1 VRRLL
6 SKKLGLALIIVF
18 VLVGALLAF
27 RYHNLRR
34 FHLEKQTR
42 FMMDTYVTIY
52 AVGPKEMTA
61 GAIDLALDRM
71 QEVDAKFNS
80 RNPKSPIYAFNHRG
94 EPIPDPEIVG
104 VAAVA
109 LQIAKASDG
118 AFDITIAPLLELW
131 GFYGDKPRLPENEEI
146 GACMTRVGYQ
156 YLSTTDS
163 RLEKTRGDVEIDLG
177 GIAKGYAVSEAAK
190 VLKEKGVRSAVIDA
204 GGDVYALGKRG
215 NKPWKVGIKDPRG
228 GEELLGYLEVEDLAV
243 MGSGDYE
250 RFFEK
255 DGKRYHHIFDPKTG
269 YPAEGLSGTTLIHPD
284 PVAAD
289 AWNTALFVL
298 GPEKGLALVEKTPG
312 MEAIMVTTSGKIIYS
327 SGLKTGLKPIPKN

>member
-1 VRRLL
+1 M
-6 SKKLGLALIIVF
+6 SKKFGLALIIVF
-18 VLVGALLAF
+18 VLVGALLAV
-27 RYHNLRR
+27 RYYNLRR

-52 AVGPKEMTA
+52 AIGHKEITV

-80 RNPKSPIYAFNHRG
+80 HNPKNPIFAFNQRG
-94 EPIPDPEIVG
+94 EPISDPEIVG
-104 VAAVA
+104 VAAAA
-109 LQIAKASDG
+109 LQIARVSDG

-131 GFYGDKPRLPENEEI
+131 GFYGDAPHLPRDEEI
-146 GACMTRVGYQ
+146 RACMARVNYQ
-156 YLSTTDS
+156 YLLVKDS
-163 RLEKTRGDVEIDLG
+163 RLEKTRGDVRIDLG
-177 GIAKGYAVSEAAK
+177 GIAKGYAVGEATK
-190 VLKEKGVRSAVIDA
+190 VLRERNVTSAVIDA
-204 GGDVYALGKRG
+204 GGDVYAMGKRG

-228 GEELLGYLEVEDLAV
+228 GEDLLGYLEVENLAV

-284 PVAAD
+284 PTAAD
-289 AWNTALFVL
+289 AWNTAIFVL
-298 GPEKGLALVEKTPG
+298 GPEKGLELVERTPG
-312 MEAIMVTTSGKIIYS
+312 MEVIMVTKSGKIIYS
-327 SGLKTGLKPIPKN
+327 SGLKTGLKPIPKNKS